1 MRYEILLIKA
11 EEGYTVGYPAL
22 PGCWSEGDTREEA
35 MANIRTAIAEYLD
48 CVAEETAERKAE
60 YQREGCT
67 VEVDSIHH
75 MLA

>member
-11 EEGYTVGYPAL
+11 EEGYTVGCPAL

-35 MANIRTAIAEYLD
+35 IANIRIAIAEYLD
-48 CVAEETAERKAE
+48 CVAEETAVRKTE

-67 VEVDSIHH
+67 VEVDSV
-75 MLA
+75 LLRA